1 MTLPLV
7 LSLVCVATAKL
18 VPRHGPAIAATDLGD
33 ASAHSAIGVYLR
45 SLTGPDSTLVFATAA
60 DTLYSRYALA
70 YAASMRRLG
79 ISAFVVLCID
89 RDVLTRLQAKRRIV
103 GYHALH
109 DSHTPQ
115 FHDAGS
121 VTTPTQIPIYLSVR
135 RPRAFPHTTTR
146 WWWRP
151 PASMSMCQLASL
163 SRPAGWRAHA
173 ARSST
178 RRLWSAAGTTS
189 SS

>member
-7 LSLVCVATAKL
+7 LSLVCAATAKL

-33 ASAHSAIGVYLR
+33 ASAHSSAIGVYLR

-89 RDVLTRLQAKRRIV
+89 RDVLTRLQAKRRI
-103 GYHALH
+103 
-109 DSHTPQ
+109 D
-115 FHDAGS
+115 
-121 VTTPTQIPIYLSVR
+121 R
-135 RPRAFPHTTTR
+135 
-146 WWWRP
+146 
-151 PASMSMCQLASL
+151 
-163 SRPAGWRAHA
+163 
-173 ARSST
+173 
-178 RRLWSAAGTTS
+178 
-189 SS
+189 